1 MSPELNLEIVISQY
15 TGIFIIL
22 LLTGFR
28 EFFTAWTF
36 KAEGFAN
43 RFLVKGNI
51 FCGNRIISVRLIKYY
66 FYGFFIWQ
74 ISCEI

>member
-1 MSPELNLEIVISQY
+1 M
-15 TGIFIIL
+15 IL
-22 LLTGFR
+22 LLKGFREYR

-51 FCGNRIISVRLIKYY
+51 FCGNRIISVRLIKYS
-66 FYGFFIWQ
+66 F
-74 ISCEI
+74 